1 MTESKDPALPEGA
14 ERKEREAGGGHK
26 GLVFGAAFLVSVGVI
41 VAGVYGMRARPAG
54 ALVLKALA
62 LEGAMVALAAW
73 LSLHAFR
80 IRRRV
85 SEAFDWEAYEARGPS
100 DWEEVEEEGV
110 GVTLQDAQHSRTIHF
125 AVLAIPATV
134 LVGFLALY
142 TLWTQS
148 GREAGVLPQA
158 DIAAASV
165 ICLVAC
171 CLWLVL
177 SRAFEGLG
185 RDELPEG
192 PALMLGFRDL
202 QWTTLLAAAGIL
214 GTLLWP
220 KDILSAGGERWSPP
234 EVWVARILL
243 VWTLAI
249 VVEQLLRV
257 AVSWLRRDW
266 VDERFASPV
275 HLLLREAVF
284 LRGNP
289 IASLFETIEARFGV
303 SFRSSWAIR
312 FVRAAALPSLVAVVL
327 VFWGIT
333 CLSIVGVDEL
343 GIRESFGQIRGELP
357 WNLGTVRDDPL
368 PPGLHVKV
376 PWPFGRVRHY
386 PVKSVFAMPIGF
398 VPSAGHQ
405 RAYLWT
411 KIHAEE
417 EFAMVL
423 GNDAEVVAVN
433 ALVYYKIREDKEGF
447 LQYVYRFADS
457 PDDGL
462 EARPGRASVET
473 ALDAYAHRALME
485 LTRSA
490 TLEEVLSANRAE
502 FANALKESLGEYA
515 EANRLGIDVI
525 DVALVV
531 MHPPI
536 EAAADYLDV
545 ISAQIDAERVQIA
558 ANGEH
563 KAAIEMS
570 RSESQSTVAEQNV
583 LAAERIGTAYEKS
596 AEILALSEAYAAA
609 PEAFKQRLWFET
621 HEDVLADKPLIVV
634 DEEVYIDMRQPP
646 QTPNVIPSGAP

>member
-14 ERKEREAGGGHK
+14 ERKVREAGSGHK
-26 GLVFGAAFLVSVGVI
+26 GLVFGAAFLVSIGVI
-41 VAGVYGMRARPAG
+41 VAGAYGMRARPAG

-62 LEGAMVALAAW
+62 LEGALVALSAW

-85 SEAFDWEAYEARGPS
+85 AEAYEWESYEAHGSR
-100 DWEEVEEEGV
+100 DWDEVEEEGV
-110 GVTLQDAQHSRTIHF
+110 GVTLQDAQHARMIHF

-134 LVGFLALY
+134 LVGFLALFA
-142 TLWTQS
+142 LWTQS
-148 GREAGVLPQA
+148 GREAGVLPEN

-192 PALMLGFRDL
+192 PSLMLGFRDL
-202 QWTTLLAAAGIL
+202 QWTTLLVAAGIL
-214 GTLLWP
+214 GTLIWP
-220 KDILSAGGERWSPP
+220 KNAFSASGEPWSPP
-234 EVWVARILL
+234 EIWVARVLL
-243 VWTLAI
+243 VWTLAV
-249 VVEQLLRV
+249 VVEQLIRV
-257 AVSWLRRDW
+257 TLAWLRRDW
-266 VDERFASPV
+266 VDEGFASPV

-327 VFWGIT
+327 LFWGIT
-333 CLSIVGVDEL
+333 CLSIVAVDEL
-343 GIRESFGQIRGELP
+343 GIRESFGRIRGELP
-357 WNLGTVRDDPL
+357 WNLGTVSDDPL
-368 PPGLHVKV
+368 PPGLHLKF

-386 PVKSVFAMPIGF
+386 PVKKVFAMPIGF
-398 VPSAGHQ
+398 VPRAGHQ

-411 KIHAEE
+411 KVHAEE

-457 PDDGL
+457 PNDGPQ
-462 EARPGRASVET
+462 ARSGRAAVET

-485 LTRSA
+485 QTRSA
-490 TLEEVLSANRAE
+490 TLDRRRSSADCGQGRTRRRDRDGRN
-502 FANALKESLGEYA
+502 GELLRGGQDDGVPGGTRGQGLR
-515 EANRLGIDVI
+515 RLGGSAGVERGLHDRPGGIQ
-525 DVALVV
+525 AETLV
-531 MHPPI
+531 
-536 EAAADYLDV
+536 
-545 ISAQIDAERVQIA
+545 
-558 ANGEH
+558 
-563 KAAIEMS
+563 
-570 RSESQSTVAEQNV
+570 
-583 LAAERIGTAYEKS
+583 
-596 AEILALSEAYAAA
+596 
-609 PEAFKQRLWFET
+609 
-621 HEDVLADKPLIVV
+621 
-634 DEEVYIDMRQPP
+634 
-646 QTPNVIPSGAP
+646 

>member
-14 ERKEREAGGGHK
+14 ERKEHEPGGGHK

-41 VAGVYGMRARPAG
+41 VAGAYGMRVRPAG
-54 ALVLKALA
+54 AIVLKALA

-73 LSLHAFR
+73 LSLHASR

-85 SEAFDWEAYEARGPS
+85 SEAFEWEAYEARGS
-100 DWEEVEEEGV
+100 RDWDEVEEEGV
-110 GVTLQDAQHSRTIHF
+110 GVTIQDAQHSRTIHF
-125 AVLAIPATV
+125 AVLAVPVSA
-134 LVGFLALY
+134 LVGFMAIYL
-142 TLWTQS
+142 LWTQS
-148 GREAGVLPQA
+148 GREAGTLPGT
-158 DIAAASV
+158 DTAAASV

-185 RDELPEG
+185 RNELPEG
-192 PALMLGFRDL
+192 PALMLSFRDL
-202 QWTTLLAAAGIL
+202 QWTTLLVAAGIL

-220 KDILSAGGERWSPP
+220 KSGFSGNGEPWSPP

-243 VWTLAI
+243 VWTLGI
-249 VVEQLLRV
+249 VVEQLIRV
-257 AVSWLRRDW
+257 ALSWLRRDW
-266 VDERFASPV
+266 VDEGFASPV

-312 FVRAAALPSLVAVVL
+312 FVRGAALPSLVAVVL
-327 VFWGIT
+327 LFWGIT

-357 WNLGTVRDDPL
+357 WDLGTVRDEPL
-368 PPGLHVKV
+368 PPGLHLKF
-376 PWPFGRVRHY
+376 PWPFGRVRHF
-386 PVKSVFAMPIGF
+386 PVKKVFAMPIGF
-398 VPSAGHQ
+398 VPRAGHQ

-411 KIHAEE
+411 KVHAEE

-433 ALVYYKIREDKEGF
+433 AMVYYKIREDKEGF
-447 LQYVYRFADS
+447 LQYVYRFADT

-462 EARPGRASVET
+462 EARSGRASVET
-473 ALDAYAHRALME
+473 ALDAYAHRTLME

-490 TLEEVLSANRAE
+490 TLEQVLSANRAE
-502 FANALKESLGEYA
+502 FANQLKESLREYA

-545 ISAQIDAERVQIA
+545 ISAQIDAERVQITA
-558 ANGEH
+558 KGEH
-563 KAAIEMS
+563 KVAIEMAE
-570 RSESQSTVAEQNV
+570 SESHSTVAEQNV
-583 LAAERIGTAYEKS
+583 FAAERIGTAYEKS
-596 AEILALSEAYAAA
+596 AEVLALSEAYAAA

-621 HEDVLADKPLIVV
+621 HEDVLSDKPLIVV
-634 DEEVYIDMRQPP
+634 DEEVYIDMRQPA
-646 QTPNVIPSGAP
+646 QTPNVIPSGVP

>member
-1 MTESKDPALPEGA
+1 MTESNDPALPEGA
-14 ERKEREAGGGHK
+14 ERKQRGAGSSHK

-41 VAGVYGMRARPAG
+41 VAGAYGMRARPAG

-62 LEGAMVALAAW
+62 LEGAMVALSVW
-73 LSLHAFR
+73 LSFHAFR

-85 SEAFDWEAYEARGPS
+85 SEAYECEAYESHGAR
-100 DWEEVEEEGV
+100 DWDEVEEEGV
-110 GVTLQDAQHSRTIHF
+110 GVTLQDAHHSRTIHF
-125 AVLAIPATV
+125 AVLAIPATA
-134 LVGFLALY
+134 LVGFMALY
-142 TLWTQS
+142 MLWTQS
-148 GREAGVLPQA
+148 GREAGVLPAA

-165 ICLVAC
+165 ICLIAC

-202 QWTTLLAAAGIL
+202 QWTTLLVAVGIL
-214 GTLLWP
+214 GTLIWP
-220 KDILSAGGERWSPP
+220 KDGVWGNGEPWSPP
-234 EVWVARILL
+234 EIWVARVLL

-249 VVEQLLRV
+249 AAEQLIRV
-257 AVSWLRRDW
+257 ALVWLRRDW
-266 VDERFASPV
+266 VDEGFASPV

-312 FVRAAALPSLVAVVL
+312 FVRAAALPSLVAVML
-327 VFWGIT
+327 LFWGIT
-333 CLSIVGVDEL
+333 CLSIVGTDEL

-357 WNLGTVRDDPL
+357 GNLGTVSDDPL
-368 PPGLHVKV
+368 PPGLHLKF

-386 PVKSVFAMPIGF
+386 PVKKVFAMPIGF
-398 VPSAGHQ
+398 VPRAGHQ

-411 KIHAEE
+411 KVHAEE
-417 EFAMVL
+417 EFGMVL

-433 ALVYYKIREDKEGF
+433 ALVYYKIREDKQGF

-457 PDDGL
+457 PGDGPQ
-462 EARPGRASVET
+462 ANTGRETVET

-485 LTRSA
+485 QTRSV
-490 TLEEVLSANRAE
+490 TLEWVLSTNRAE
-502 FANALKESLGEYA
+502 FADCLKKSLREYS
-515 EANRLGIDVI
+515 EKNRLGIDVI

-545 ISAQIDAERVQIA
+545 ISAEIDAERVQIA
-558 ANGEH
+558 AKGEH
-563 KAAIEMS
+563 KIAIEMAE
-570 RSESQSTVAEQNV
+570 SESHSMVAEQNV
-583 LAAERIGTAYEKS
+583 FAAKRVGTAYEKS
-596 AEILALSEAYAAA
+596 AEVLALSQAYAAA

-621 HEDVLADKPLIVV
+621 HEKVLADKPLIVV
-634 DEEVYIDMRQPP
+634 DEEVYIDMRQKP
-646 QTPNVIPSGAP
+646 QTLNVFPSGVP